1 VVSVERRVAA
11 AERALEVLPAA
22 AAVLQRALD
31 AAGRAAERDLALETP
46 VFLAARDL
54 TADER
59 AFLLTARARLHHR
72 TPHAYCIKRK
82 RQRQPILDY
91 RA

>member
-1 VVSVERRVAA
+1 VVLVERRLAA

-54 TADER
+54 AADER

-82 RQRQPILDY
+82 RQR
-91 RA
+91 